1 MIDIVKKQE
10 ALALYK
16 FFKVK
21 IQVKR
26 KGKIEF
32 IKDIHINLQLKLTNH
47 DIFYIDN

>member
-1 MIDIVKKQE
+1 MIDIVKKHE

-16 FFKVK
+16 LFKAN

-32 IKDIHINLQLKLTNH
+32 IKDIHINLDSKLTNH
-47 DIFYIDN
+47 DIFLY